1 VVVPDPL
8 SVPFAPQPFG
18 FRWGAAMVERFTENM
33 ARYGEVVLTIET
45 AGHRLLV
52 EVSPDGEVQ
61 VRLDDREMRTDAP

>member
-1 VVVPDPL
+1 
-8 SVPFAPQPFG
+8 
-18 FRWGAAMVERFTENM
+18 MVERFTENM

-61 VRLDDREMRTDAP
+61 VRLDDREMRADGP